1 MKNVYDY
8 FNPAMVEL
16 FAVAKYGSMAK
27 FLAATGR
34 EASWWHRS
42 KKKATIKLRDVEQ
55 LAESLDCHPCDF
67 MEEGLSGNM
76 LDQERAAYS
85 SASALISDRIQ
96 ILITTKA
103 AGSQVRF
110 AEAVG
115 IGESQ
120 VSNITTKKHAPG
132 FQTLS
137 RIVGAY
143 PDINAR
149 WLLTGHG
156 SPTASDREDSTLR
169 DLLESKDEIIR
180 LLKLQLQSKS

>member
-1 MKNVYDY
+1 MKRVYDY

-55 LAESLDCHPCDF
+55 LAEALDCHPCDF
-67 MEEGLSGNM
+67 MEESISGD
-76 LDQERAAYS
+76 LVAGERATYS
-85 SASALISDRIQ
+85 SAGALISDRIQ
-96 ILITTKA
+96 ILITSKA
-103 AGSQVRF
+103 AGSQVKF

-137 RIVGAY
+137 RIVNAY

-156 SPTASDREDSTLR
+156 SLMASDREDATFR
-169 DLLESKDEIIR
+169 DLLDSKDEIIR
-180 LLKLQLQSKS
+180 LLKQQLQAKS